1 MKKKACKKCK
11 MFIDDSTKKCP
22 FSRPDCNMDNPAQFS
37 TVWQGRIHFLNV
49 KKSRIAKE
57 MGVEQEAEY
66 AIKVR

>member
-11 MFIDDSTKKCP
+11 RLLDEEDKKCP
-22 FSRPDCNMDNPAQFS
+22 FGRPDCNFDNNAQFS
-37 TVWQGRIHFLNV
+37 TVWQGRIYFLNV

-57 MGVEQEAEY
+57 MGVDAEGEY